1 MKTLLKKYGH
11 IWAMGYGFIYLPW
24 FLYLERTVV
33 RDYAVMHV
41 RLDDRIPFNEYF
53 VIPYLLWFLYVAGTL
68 VYFFF
73 ASKHEYYRL
82 CTFLF
87 TGMTVSL
94 LVCTFFPNGTD
105 LRVPVDSHKN
115 FCSFLVSLVHTA
127 DTSTNVFPSIHVYNS
142 IGVHLSVMHSEQ
154 LKEKKWIRRISF
166 VLMVSIIASTM
177 FLKQHSVFDVITACL
192 TALVM
197 YTLVYARDWQAGRRA
212 EYERQYH
219 EKRRYREI

>member
-87 TGMTVSL
+87 TGMTVRL

-142 IGVHLSVMHSEQ
+142 LGVHAAIMKSTVLQ
-154 LKEKKWIRRISF
+154 EKTGMRRFSF
-166 VLMVSIIASTM
+166 LLMAAICLSTM
-177 FLKQHSVFDVITACL
+177 FLKQHSVMDVMGAMILAY
-192 TALVM
+192 VV
-197 YTLVYARDWQAGRRA
+197 YPFVYGEDYARSRRLVQ
-212 EYERQYH
+212 R
-219 EKRRYREI
+219 KVLS